1 MSVHPTSIDSPAAP
15 HTTNRKY
22 LRQLDGIRAV
32 AVLSVVLFHTKVP
45 FFANGYIGV
54 DVFFVLSGYLITGI
68 LLDEFDRTDRIA
80 FGRFYL
86 RRALRLLPAL
96 LFLALALVTA
106 YALLLPPEERRE
118 SLLPVL
124 AAVGY
129 ATSPLAAS
137 GMDLGSM
144 LHAWS
149 LSVEEYFYFVLPV
162 VLLIAVRAFGRRR
175 ILTVLAVITLTA
187 IAYRFAVAWTD
198 WSTQRIYYAADTRAE
213 QLLIG
218 CLLAALLKDRAVR
231 VPGAVA
237 GCAAIALAGFVTAP
251 AGTMTEVYRY
261 GGSTVVAL
269 SSAAIIA
276 YVATI
281 GASPATRILATAPL
295 WWIGV
300 RSYAI
305 YLWHPPVAALL
316 ARVAPD
322 QLPVAPTVLVATL
335 IIAGLSYRFIET
347 PFLRLKDPRPT
358 ASVRH
363 ATGDTGTAGHTA
375 RPSGP
380 HSSQTDTT

>member
-1 MSVHPTSIDSPAAP
+1 MHPTSIDSPAAP

-149 LSVEEYFYFVLPV
+149 LSVESCP
-162 VLLIAVRAFGRRR
+162 
-175 ILTVLAVITLTA
+175 
-187 IAYRFAVAWTD
+187 
-198 WSTQRIYYAADTRAE
+198 
-213 QLLIG
+213 
-218 CLLAALLKDRAVR
+218 CLLSSPSPPSRTDSQSHGPTGPLN
-231 VPGAVA
+231 
-237 GCAAIALAGFVTAP
+237 
-251 AGTMTEVYRY
+251 
-261 GGSTVVAL
+261 GST
-269 SSAAIIA
+269 
-276 YVATI
+276 T
-281 GASPATRILATAPL
+281 PPTLAPNN
-295 WWIGV
+295 
-300 RSYAI
+300 S
-305 YLWHPPVAALL
+305 
-316 ARVAPD
+316 
-322 QLPVAPTVLVATL
+322 
-335 IIAGLSYRFIET
+335 
-347 PFLRLKDPRPT
+347 
-358 ASVRH
+358 
-363 ATGDTGTAGHTA
+363 
-375 RPSGP
+375 
-380 HSSQTDTT
+380 

>member
-1 MSVHPTSIDSPAAP
+1 MHPTSIDSPAAP

-175 ILTVLAVITLTA
+175 ILTVLAVIPLTA

-237 GCAAIALAGFVTAP
+237 GCAAITLAGFVTAP

-261 GGSTVVAL
+261 GGSTPG
-269 SSAAIIA
+269 
-276 YVATI
+276 
-281 GASPATRILATAPL
+281 GARPPTGSRPARN
-295 WWIGV
+295 
-300 RSYAI
+300 
-305 YLWHPPVAALL
+305 
-316 ARVAPD
+316 
-322 QLPVAPTVLVATL
+322 
-335 IIAGLSYRFIET
+335 
-347 PFLRLKDPRPT
+347 PRP
-358 ASVRH
+358 
-363 ATGDTGTAGHTA
+363 AGW
-375 RPSGP
+375 S
-380 HSSQTDTT
+380 